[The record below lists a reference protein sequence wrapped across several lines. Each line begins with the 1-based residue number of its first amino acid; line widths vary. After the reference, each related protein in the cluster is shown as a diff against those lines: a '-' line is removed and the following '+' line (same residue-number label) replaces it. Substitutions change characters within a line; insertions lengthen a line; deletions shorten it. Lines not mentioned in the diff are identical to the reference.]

1 MWEINLSDQATT
13 FLLSIFLGVCFCL
26 LFDFTRGMR
35 VFGINSKVAVF
46 FTDVIYFLLVSF
58 VNFCFFLTRESGQI
72 RGYVFVGEIIGFFLF
87 RLTLSKIIM
96 IIISFL
102 HRVYTRINTAIKRT
116 KAKVFL
122 KIKEKTSNFAKKV
135 KKPIKKG

>member
-1 MWEINLSDQATT
+1 MWEISLNEQAIT
-13 FLLSIFLGVCFCL
+13 FLLSLILGAVYCL
-26 LFDFTRGMR
+26 VFDFTRGMR
-35 VFGINSKVAVF
+35 IFGLNSRIAVF
-46 FTDVIYFLLVSF
+46 FTDIIYFLLVAF

-102 HRVYTRINTAIKRT
+102 HRVYTRIKAAINRA

>member
-13 FLLSIFLGVCFCL
+13 FLLSVLLGANFCL

-35 VFGINSKVAVF
+35 AFGINSKVAVF
-46 FTDVIYFLLVSF
+46 FTDIIYFLLVSF

-102 HRVYTRINTAIKRT
+102 HRVYTKINTAIKRI

-122 KIKEKTSNFAKKV
+122 KIKEKTSNFEKKV

>member
-58 VNFCFFLTRESGQI
+58 INFCFFLTRESGQI
-72 RGYVFVGEIIGFFLF
+72 RGYVFVGEIIGFFAF
-87 RLTLSKIIM
+87 RLIFSKFIMFSII
-96 IIISFL
+96 FL
-102 HRVYTRINTAIKRT
+102 HRVYVRIKSAIKRI
-116 KAKVFL
+116 KSKIYL
-122 KIKEKTSNFAKKV
+122 KIKEKKIKIKEKV
-135 KKPIKKG
+135 KKPSKNS